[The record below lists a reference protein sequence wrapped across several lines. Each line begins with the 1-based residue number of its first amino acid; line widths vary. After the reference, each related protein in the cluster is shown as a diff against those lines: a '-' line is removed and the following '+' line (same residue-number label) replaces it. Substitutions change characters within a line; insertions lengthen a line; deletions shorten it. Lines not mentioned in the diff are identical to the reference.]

1 MKPRKPANPQ
11 QPPANSQAA
20 ILHLCLEYLC
30 RFMVVATACSVVF
43 LSVVAW
49 LAQGFLGKKFIEV
62 HDLVVVAGLG
72 FGTIILYYFKK
83 R

>member
-1 MKPRKPANPQ
+1 
-11 QPPANSQAA
+11 
-20 ILHLCLEYLC
+20 
-30 RFMVVATACSVVF
+30 MVVATACSVVF